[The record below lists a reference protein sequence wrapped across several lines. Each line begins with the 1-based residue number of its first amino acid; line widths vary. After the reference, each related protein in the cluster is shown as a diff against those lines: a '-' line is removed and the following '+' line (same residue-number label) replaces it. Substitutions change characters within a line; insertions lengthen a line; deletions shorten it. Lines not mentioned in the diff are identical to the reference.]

1 MKNLKTFEE
10 FISTKIQEDALKA
23 GEESELY
30 IDDVKLDSG
39 EDIKSAEILGSILAK
54 STEKEF
60 KQYFYD
66 EYGEGA
72 FAEGEIDQLVKM
84 YNDYKTEEA
93 EKEKEE
99 EGDAEGEGE
108 EDDPLAGI

>member
-1 MKNLKTFEE
+1 MDYFVKKNHRYHLFRLVFNFSKTFHSR
-10 FISTKIQEDALKA
+10 FW
-23 GEESELY
+23 
-30 IDDVKLDSG
+30 
-39 EDIKSAEILGSILAK
+39 LAK
-54 STEKEF
+54 CFGLIFYCCIASSDYLAKATEKEF

-93 EKEKEE
+93 EKEKEA
-99 EGDAEGEGE
+99 EGDAEEEGE